1 MTKSAQTNSG
11 GITSRGVG
19 SWSHIR
25 RGEKVKCFMG
35 AGWATGI
42 LAEKT
47 PDSVLI
53 KLDKRTI
60 RCYDPRNVKPA

>member
-1 MTKSAQTNSG
+1 
-11 GITSRGVG
+11 
-19 SWSHIR
+19 
-25 RGEKVKCFMG
+25 VKCFMG

-42 LAEKT
+42 LVEKT

-60 RCYDPRNVKPA
+60 RCYDPRNVKPS